1 MIFSGG
7 QTRVLVQWGHCSQAV
22 GADGVYYRLTGLL
35 AGRPDVSVIAAGC
48 DGACFAATQVI
59 VESAAGE
66 RFFDHV
72 SSDAGLSRIAAAV
85 NGAGDAGSERPSPE
99 LEAFS
104 RRSISR

>member
-1 MIFSGG
+1 MGVGKLLAAVAGDAGRYYPTAKPAFWFSGG
-7 QTRVLVQWGHCSQAV
+7 IAVKAV

-35 AGRPDVSVIAAGC
+35 AGQPDVSVIAAGC

-72 SSDAGLSRIAAAV
+72 SSDAGLSRIAL
-85 NGAGDAGSERPSPE
+85 P
-99 LEAFS
+99 
-104 RRSISR
+104 